1 MGAAAPGILV
11 AQAVGRVGNYFNQ
24 ELFGGP
30 TTLPWALRI
39 DPGHR
44 PDGYERYATF
54 HPTFLYE
61 LIFDLALAGALVWL
75 GRRREIRAPG
85 LFALYVAGYSGFRIF
100 EEQLR
105 IDPRTTSSHRVE
117 PSAGVVRRLRRAR
130 HRPALGRHPRP
141 GRGAAR
147 HRGDPAPDG
156 RTVCLA
162 DCADRLR
169 RGLRRIP
176 GDHQHADDP
185 GRHGVRARRAA
196 DRLLGLQL
204 PAFLRRRDRPVLAG
218 KLAEHVS
225 VGSPFYLGAAMT
237 ASAVVVLWAYRGA
250 LRPVDVATP
259 APAPSPT
266 RAGAGA
272 MVVAVAGAT
281 ARQVSA
287 MAVPLARARGQA
299 VHVVN
304 VIETDVLAG
313 EDTAEL
319 ETGAEAN
326 ALLDACIGELR
337 AAGVPVSGELLHSYG
352 THIDVARQI
361 LRRAADLRAGA
372 IVLGPDTHQTPAND
386 VSAYVAGHAP
396 CHVIVINPRAGAL
409 GRPMP
414 AATPAS

>member
-1 MGAAAPGILV
+1 MGAATPGILV

-30 TTLPWALRI
+30 TTVPWALRI

-176 GDHQHADDP
+176 GDHQHADDQVVMESAP
-185 GRHGVRARRAA
+185 VARPIASSAYSFLRFCGGAIAPFSRASSPSTSPSARRSTSA
-196 DRLLGLQL
+196 
-204 PAFLRRRDRPVLAG
+204 RR
-218 KLAEHVS
+218 
-225 VGSPFYLGAAMT
+225 
-237 ASAVVVLWAYRGA
+237 
-250 LRPVDVATP
+250 
-259 APAPSPT
+259 
-266 RAGAGA
+266 
-272 MVVAVAGAT
+272 
-281 ARQVSA
+281 
-287 MAVPLARARGQA
+287 
-299 VHVVN
+299 
-304 VIETDVLAG
+304 
-313 EDTAEL
+313 
-319 ETGAEAN
+319 
-326 ALLDACIGELR
+326 
-337 AAGVPVSGELLHSYG
+337 
-352 THIDVARQI
+352 
-361 LRRAADLRAGA
+361 
-372 IVLGPDTHQTPAND
+372 
-386 VSAYVAGHAP
+386 
-396 CHVIVINPRAGAL
+396 
-409 GRPMP
+409 
-414 AATPAS
+414 